1 MRIRARLAPLLLLSA
16 LFCVAANAAGR
27 LPIGGSAAGA
37 PIGGSAA
44 GAIKGDVLLQADE
57 MDYDVDAKIVT
68 ARGHVEIDSD
78 GRTLLA
84 DTVTY
89 DQQHDTMVASG
100 HVSLT
105 DEKGNVAF
113 AEHVTLTD
121 KMRDGALKSFAALI
135 GKNGRLVAASAT
147 RSQGR
152 FIEAFDGAYT
162 PCKICNKPGQRTP
175 VWRVRA
181 DHVLYDQ
188 VRHRIIFHDATL
200 EFFDVPLLYTP
211 YLSEPD
217 PSVRYAS
224 GVLTPD
230 LGNSTSIGYFLRL
243 PIYIA
248 LSPSNDATI
257 TPIVSSHG
265 GEVLAAEYRERWEH
279 GGMWL
284 QGSIANNPDGGLSG
298 RDNQFYA
305 SLFGSGRIPL
315 STAWRAGF
323 DAQMTSND
331 TYLKRYDFS
340 QLDRLVNDLFIEGS
354 GGRTRFA
361 VTGYFFQGLR
371 ATDDSSIIPFA
382 LPLVEF
388 NYIPQDNW
396 LGGQFRFDVDSVALT
411 RGSGADGQRFSAET
425 RMRWPTVLPGGQLL
439 TLQMDARGDLYRI
452 TSDKP
457 GSFDTL
463 GNPIPLDTK
472 LIYRGVPY
480 AALDWRWPFISS
492 GGQGRALIVEPIAQ
506 LILQPYGGNP
516 AGIPNEDSGAFELD
530 ENNVLSFDQLPGYD
544 LVESGPRANFGIH
557 ARAVFPSGSVDA
569 VLGQTYRLKP
579 DPIFGADS
587 GQHGTSSDIVG
598 RVSVKFLP
606 YIDLTDRIDI
616 DRDNGTVR
624 RHEVYVTGIFGR
636 TSVQVSYVQL
646 PQELV
651 SLGLPERQEINAQAD
666 VNFYQNWQAFG
677 AIRRDLLAGR
687 MLDTELGLGYEDECL
702 GISLAYRRK
711 FTTDRDLPPST
722 SIILRF
728 SLKTGEEAIEPFSL
742 FPQDVFSRP

>member
-1 MRIRARLAPLLLLSA
+1 MRRIAPFAA
-16 LFCVAANAAGR
+16 LFFALACCAPAASAAGQS
-27 LPIGGSAAGA
+27 PFGGSAAG
-37 PIGGSAA
+37 P
-44 GAIKGDVLLQADE
+44 IKGDVLLQADE
-57 MDYDVDAKIVT
+57 MDYDVDAKVVS
-68 ARGHVEIDSD
+68 ARGHVEIDSE
-78 GRTLLA
+78 GRVLLA
-84 DTVTY
+84 DAVTY
-89 DQQHDTMVASG
+89 DQVHDTMVASG
-100 HVSLT
+100 HVSIT
-105 DEKGNVAF
+105 DEKGDVAF
-113 AEHVTLTD
+113 ADHVTLSD
-121 KMRDGALKSFAALI
+121 KMRDGALKSFASLI

-147 RSQGR
+147 RTGGR
-152 FIEAFDGAYT
+152 FIEAFDAAYT

-175 VWRVRA
+175 VWQVRA
-181 DHVLYDQ
+181 NHVRYDQ
-188 VRHRIIFHDATL
+188 TKHRIMFSGATL
-200 EFFDVPLLYTP
+200 EFFDVPVLYTP

-230 LGNSTSIGYFLRL
+230 IGNSTSIGYFARV

-248 LSPSNDATI
+248 LSPSSDATL
-257 TPIVSSHG
+257 TPTISTHG
-265 GEVLAAEYRERWEH
+265 GEVLAGEYRERWEH

-284 QGSIANNPDGGLSG
+284 QGSVADNPDGGLTG
-298 RDNQFYA
+298 QQNQFYA

-315 STAWRAGF
+315 SANWRIGF
-323 DAQMTSND
+323 DAQLTSND

-340 QLDRLVNDLFIEGS
+340 QLDRLTNDLFIEGT

-371 ATDDSSIIPFA
+371 ATDNSSVIPFA

-388 NYIPQDNW
+388 NFIPQDRW
-396 LGGQFRFDVDSVALT
+396 LGGQFRFDFTSLALT
-411 RGSGADGQRFSAET
+411 RSFGVDGQRLTAEA

-439 TLQMDARGDLYRI
+439 TFQMDARGDLYHV
-452 TSDKP
+452 SNLL
-457 GSFDTL
+457 TL
-463 GNPIPLDTK
+463 GNTDRFIS
-472 LIYRGVPY
+472 RGIPY

-492 GGQGRALIVEPIAQ
+492 TGQGRALIVEPIAQ
-506 LILQPYGGNP
+506 LVLQPYGGNP
-516 AGIPNEDSGAFELD
+516 AGIPNEDSAAFELD
-530 ENNVLSFDQLPGYD
+530 ENNVLSFDQLPGND
-544 LVESGPRANFGIH
+544 LVESGPRANIGIH
-557 ARAVFPSGSVDA
+557 ARAVFPSGSLDA

-579 DPIFGADS
+579 DPIFGPDS
-587 GQHGTSSDIVG
+587 GQHGTSSDLVG

-636 TSVQVSYVQL
+636 TSVQLSYVQL
-646 PQELV
+646 PAELV

-666 VNFYQNWQAFG
+666 VNFYENWQAFG
-677 AIRRDLLAGR
+677 AIRRDLLAGQ
-687 MLDTELGLGYEDECL
+687 MLDTELGIGYEDECL
-702 GISLAYRRK
+702 GVSLAYRRK

-728 SLKTGEEAIEPFSL
+728 NLKTGDEGIEPFSL

>member
-1 MRIRARLAPLLLLSA
+1 MRPLPRLAPLIFAGLL
-16 LFCVAANAAGR
+16 CAAPAMAAQN
-27 LPIGGSAAGA
+27 LP
-37 PIGGSAA
+37 
-44 GAIKGDVLLQADE
+44 IKGDVLLQADE
-57 MDYDVDAKIVT
+57 MDYDVDNKIVT

-78 GRTLLA
+78 GRMLLA
-84 DTVTY
+84 DSVTY
-89 DQQHDTMVASG
+89 DQVHDNMIASG

-113 AEHVTLTD
+113 ADHVVLTD

-135 GKNGRLVAASAT
+135 GKNGRLVAASAMRT
-147 RSQGR
+147 GGR
-152 FIEAFDGAYT
+152 FIEAFDAAYT

-181 DHVLYDQ
+181 QHIRYDQ
-188 VRHRIIFHDATL
+188 LKHRIMFSNATL
-200 EFFDVPLLYTP
+200 EFFDVPLFYTP

-224 GVLTPD
+224 GILTPD
-230 LGNSTSIGYFLRL
+230 LGNSTSIGYFLRV

-257 TPIVSSHG
+257 TPMVSTRG
-265 GEVLAAEYRERWEH
+265 GEVLSGEYRERWQN

-284 QGSIANNPDGGLSG
+284 QGSAAYNPDGGLSG
-298 RDNQFYA
+298 QQGQFYA

-315 STAWRAGF
+315 SGSWRAGF
-323 DAQMTSND
+323 DAQLTSND

-371 ATDDSSIIPFA
+371 ASDSSSVIPIV
-382 LPLVEF
+382 LPLIEF
-388 NYIPQDNW
+388 NFIPQDKW
-396 LGGQFRFDVDSVALT
+396 LGGQFRFDVSSLALT
-411 RGSGADGQRFSAET
+411 REVGQDNQRLTAEA

-439 TLQMDARGDLYRI
+439 TLELDARGDVYHINNLL
-452 TSDKP
+452 TPGSSDKFI
-457 GSFDTL
+457 S
-463 GNPIPLDTK
+463 
-472 LIYRGVPY
+472 RGIPY

-492 GGQGRALIVEPIAQ
+492 SGQGHALIVEPISHF
-506 LILQPYGGNP
+506 ILQPYGGNP
-516 AGIPNEDSGAFELD
+516 AGIPNEDSAAFELD
-530 ENNVLSFDQLPGYD
+530 ENNVLSFDQLPGHD

-579 DPIFGADS
+579 DPIFGPDS
-587 GQHGTSSDIVG
+587 GQHGTASDIVG

-624 RHEVYVTGIFGR
+624 RHEVYLTGIFGR
-636 TSVQVSYVQL
+636 STVQLSYVEL

-651 SLGLPERQEINAQAD
+651 SLGLPEREEINAQAD
-666 VNFYQNWQAFG
+666 INFYENWQAFG
-677 AIRRDLLAGR
+677 AIRRDLLAGQ
-687 MLDTELGLGYEDECL
+687 MLDTELGIGYEDECL
-702 GISLAYRRK
+702 GVSLAYRRK

-722 SIILRF
+722 SVILRF
-728 SLKTGEEAIEPFSL
+728 SLKTGDETIEPFSL

>member
-1 MRIRARLAPLLLLSA
+1 MRAGPRLLPLALLPALLWQAPA
-16 LFCVAANAAGR
+16 FAAPA
-27 LPIGGSAAGA
+27 LPI
-37 PIGGSAA
+37 
-44 GAIKGDVLLQADE
+44 KGNVLLQADE
-57 MDYDVDAKIVT
+57 MDYDVDAKVVT

-78 GRTLLA
+78 GRILIA
-84 DTVTY
+84 DQVSY
-89 DQQHDTMVASG
+89 DQVHDTMVAHG

-113 AEHVTLTD
+113 ASDVTLTD

-147 RSQGR
+147 RSGGR

-162 PCKICNKPGQRTP
+162 PCKICNQPGQRTP

-188 VRHRIIFHDATL
+188 IKHRIVFHDATL
-200 EFFDVPLLYTP
+200 EFFNIPLLYSP

-217 PSVRYAS
+217 PSVRYAT

-230 LGNSTSIGYFLRL
+230 IGNSTSIGYFMRV

-248 LSPSNDATI
+248 LSPQNDATI
-257 TPIVSSHG
+257 TPTISTHG
-265 GEVLAAEYRERWEH
+265 GEVLAGEYRERWQN

-284 QGSIANNPDGGLSG
+284 QGSIADNPDGVPSNGAPG
-298 RDNQFYA
+298 HVNQFYA
-305 SLFGSGRIPL
+305 SLFGSGRIPI
-315 STAWRAGF
+315 SGAWRAGF
-323 DAQMTSND
+323 DAQLTTND

-340 QLDRLVNDLFIEGS
+340 QLDRLVNDLFIEGT

-371 ATDDSSIIPFA
+371 ASDDSSVIPFA

-388 NYIPQDNW
+388 NFIPQHNW
-396 LGGQFRFDVDSVALT
+396 LGGQFRFDVTTVALT
-411 RGSGADGQRFSAET
+411 RDTGADGQRFSAET

-439 TLQMDARGDLYRI
+439 TLQLDARGDLYRI
-452 TSDKP
+452 TNNDPRSVDY
-457 GSFDTL
+457 L
-463 GNPIPLDTK
+463 NNPIPLDTK
-472 LIYRGVPY
+472 LIYRGIPY

-492 GGQGRALIVEPIAQ
+492 SGQGRALIVEPIAQ
-506 LILQPYGGNP
+506 FILQPYGGNP

-544 LVESGPRANFGIH
+544 LVESGPRANVGIH
-557 ARAVFPSGSVDA
+557 VRAAFPSGSVDA

-579 DPIFGADS
+579 DPIFGPDS

-606 YIDLTDRIDI
+606 SIDLTDRIDI
-616 DRDNGTVR
+616 DRDNGTIR
-624 RHEVYVTGIFGR
+624 RHEFYATGVFGR
-636 TSVQVSYVQL
+636 STLQVSYVQL
-646 PQELV
+646 PQEV
-651 SLGLPERQEINAQAD
+651 TSLGLPERQEINAQAD

-677 AIRRDLLAGR
+677 AIRRDLLAGQ

-728 SLKTGEEAIEPFSL
+728 NLKTGDEAIEPFSL